1 MYLKLKEAAYG
12 FECIFDEEVSY
23 FNTGNYQ
30 SCSAEDMRALISVK
44 IYTKSD
50 FLLIPRLSRHDMVIA
65 FLQKCNNR
73 SLLRQQ
79 TALTEP
85 EFFHLFHWYLE
96 DHLLTAQWKEFETS
110 ALLAFAADWCR
121 DNGIAFT
128 LK

>member
-1 MYLKLKEAAYG
+1 MYLKLKEAAYE
-12 FECIFDEEVSY
+12 FERIFDAEDSY
-23 FNTGNYQ
+23 FNTSNYK
-30 SCSAEDMRALISVK
+30 SYTEEDMRTLISAEM
-44 IYTKSD
+44 YTKSD
-50 FLLIPRLSRHDMVIA
+50 FLLIPRLSRHDTTIA
-65 FLQKCNNR
+65 FLQKWSNR

-79 TALTEP
+79 AALTEP